1 MKVKNMTENLFVPLE
16 LETRPTV
23 STKAAAH
30 YLHLAE
36 QTLRQYAHKKIGPLT
51 PIRISGRLH
60 WKTDEI
66 KKLLGVVE

>member
-1 MKVKNMTENLFVPLE
+1 MTENLFVPLE
-16 LETRPTV
+16 FETRPTV

-36 QTLRQYAHKKIGPLT
+36 QTLRMHAHRKTGPLT
-51 PIRISGRLH
+51 PIRIANRLH

-66 KKLLGVVE
+66 KKLLGVV